1 MYRRSFFKN
10 KKPNLPHVKT
20 FKEWQRGYIPSV
32 EDAIGNIPKRAKESR
47 QYPTTYT
54 DNKGNH
60 PSENLLSAM
69 LNSLTCFGRK
79 PDACSDK
86 YRSRKFK
93 YPRPKECIDR
103 ILTNLD
109 YLVHTPNMTLKIRVL
124 INIIGL

>member
-1 MYRRSFFKN
+1 MLQRYVELYGEKHHTDVYGEVFSRI
-10 KKPNLPHVKT
+10 KPNLPHVKT

-86 YRSRKFK
+86 YRSRK
-93 YPRPKECIDR
+93 
-103 ILTNLD
+103 
-109 YLVHTPNMTLKIRVL
+109 L
-124 INIIGL
+124 INIQDLRMY